1 MHVNERQLLEHLK
14 GDSLPV
20 TYAALIR
27 DLEALGVERGMTLIV
42 HTSMSRLGWIAGG
55 PQAVIEALEAVLG
68 NRGNLVM
75 PTHSTQLTEP
85 ARWRNPP
92 VPEPWWSIIREQI
105 PAFDEALTTTRGM
118 GVVAESFRRQ
128 PGVRR
133 SPHPHVSFAA
143 RGPDA
148 ELITAAHVPGTGFGD
163 DSPLGRIYALGGHV
177 LLLGV
182 DHASDTSLHLAESR
196 AAFPQK
202 SVGTQGAPVR
212 VNGVRQWITF
222 EELDFDASDFASL
235 GHDFAAETG
244 LEQNGPIGWGEGRL
258 APQRPLVDYAVPW
271 IGAHRA

>member
-1 MHVNERQLLEHLK
+1 MAIHMPP
-14 GDSLPV
+14 GIP
-20 TYAALIR
+20 TIR
-27 DLEALGVERGMTLIV
+27 FRGRPSPARRPRPI
-42 HTSMSRLGWIAGG
+42 TSGGFPAQVFEPG
-55 PQAVIEALEAVLG
+55 PQ
-68 NRGNLVM
+68 
-75 PTHSTQLTEP
+75 
-85 ARWRNPP
+85 
-92 VPEPWWSIIREQI
+92 
-105 PAFDEALTTTRGM
+105 
-118 GVVAESFRRQ
+118 
-128 PGVRR
+128 
-133 SPHPHVSFAA
+133 
-143 RGPDA
+143 RGP
-148 ELITAAHVPGTGFGD
+148 AAHVPGTGFGD